1 MFACPNCKNKLK
13 LIKSSHLQ
21 CINKSC
27 LLPKKTFP
35 IINKIPILIP
45 FNLEDC
51 ILEDSYSE
59 NFINFGSK
67 KRDPSNIK
75 IKIKKIFRDLIYGHN
90 IQTIKNYKYL
100 AYHLKKDSKVLIIGG
115 GTLGSGSDYFF
126 SMCKRK
132 GISIDSID
140 VYFSQNI
147 TAIADAHYL
156 PFENESYEL
165 VIIQAVLE
173 HVINPNRVVE
183 EIYRILKN
191 NAIVYAE
198 TPFMQCVHE
207 GPYDFTRFSHSGHRW
222 LFKKFKEISSG
233 AHHGAFSS
241 TLFILSYAIS
251 GLMRNK
257 TIGILIRILFT
268 RFSKFLDLINDDKS
282 NIDVACGTYFLGIKS
297 KDYSNKKTQIKIET
311 FYKGAQKK

>member
-1 MFACPNCKNKLK
+1 MFACPNCKEKLK
-13 LIKSSHLQ
+13 LVKSSHLQ

-27 LLPKKTFP
+27 HLPKKTFP

-51 ILEDSYSE
+51 IFEDSYTE

-67 KRDPSNIK
+67 KRDVSNVK
-75 IKIKKIFRDLIYGHN
+75 IKIKKTFKDLIFGKN

-100 AYHLKKDSKVLIIGG
+100 ANNLKKDSKILIIGG
-115 GTLGSGSDYFF
+115 GTIGSGADDFF
-126 SMCKRK
+126 SICKK
-132 GISIDSID
+132 KAIKIDSID
-140 VYFSQNI
+140 VYFSHNI

-183 EIYRILKN
+183 EIYRILAN

-241 TLFILSYAIS
+241 SLFILSYAIS
-251 GLMRNK
+251 GLMRNR
-257 TIGILIRILFT
+257 TIGIIIRILFT
-268 RFSKFLDLINDDKS
+268 RFSKFLDLINDEKS

-297 KDYSNKKTQIKIET
+297 NYYSNKKIQIKIGT

>member
-1 MFACPNCKNKLK
+1 MFVCPNCKEKLK
-13 LIKSSHLQ
+13 LVKSNLLQ

-27 LLPKKTFP
+27 HLTKKEFP
-35 IINKIPILIP
+35 IINDIPILIP
-45 FNLEDC
+45 FDLEDC

-67 KRDPSNIK
+67 KRDVSNVK
-75 IKIKKIFRDLIYGHN
+75 MKIKKTFQDLIYGKN
-90 IQTIKNYKYL
+90 IKTIKNYKYL
-100 AYHLKKDSKVLIIGG
+100 ADHIKKEAKILIIGG
-115 GTLGSGSDYFF
+115 GTLGSGADNFF
-126 SMCKRK
+126 SMCKK
-132 GISIDSID
+132 KAIQIDSID

-173 HVINPNRVVE
+173 HVINPNRVVK
-183 EIYRILKN
+183 EIYRILAD
-191 NAIVYAE
+191 NAFVYAE

-241 TLFILSYAIS
+241 SLFILSYAIS
-251 GLMRNK
+251 GLMRNQK
-257 TIGILIRILFT
+257 IGTIIRILFT
-268 RFSKFLDLINDDKS
+268 RFSKFLDNLNDYKS

-297 KDYSNKKTQIKIET
+297 NNYLYEKNQIKIKN
-311 FYKGAQKK
+311 FYKGGQKK

>member
-1 MFACPNCKNKLK
+1 MFACPNCKEKLK
-13 LIKSSHLQ
+13 LVKSSQLE

-27 LLPKKTFP
+27 HLPKKTFP

-51 ILEDSYSE
+51 ILRDSYSE

-67 KRDPSNIK
+67 KRDVSNIK
-75 IKIKKIFRDLIYGHN
+75 TKIKKIIRDLIYGKN
-90 IQTIKNYKYL
+90 IKTIKNYKYL
-100 AYHLKKDSKVLIIGG
+100 ADHLKKDSKVLIIGG
-115 GTLGSGSDYFF
+115 GTIGSGSDYFF

-132 GISIDSID
+132 GIKINSID

-183 EIYRILKN
+183 EIYRILAN

-241 TLFILSYAIS
+241 SLFILSYAIS

-257 TIGILIRILFT
+257 TIGILIRIFFT
-268 RFSKFLDLINDDKS
+268 RFSKFLDLINDYKS

-297 KDYSNKKTQIKIET
+297 KDYLSGKNQIKIET

>member
-1 MFACPNCKNKLK
+1 MFVCPNCKEKLQ
-13 LIKSSHLQ
+13 LVNSINLQ

-27 LLPKKTFP
+27 YLPKKIFP
-35 IINKIPILIP
+35 IINEIPILIP
-45 FNLEDC
+45 FTLEDC

-67 KRDPSNIK
+67 KRDSSNLK
-75 IKIKKIFRDLIYGHN
+75 MKIKKIIKDLIYGKN
-90 IQTIKNYKYL
+90 IKTIQNYQYIAERL
-100 AYHLKKDSKVLIIGG
+100 NKDSKILIIGG
-115 GTLGSGSDYFF
+115 GTIGSGADNFF
-126 SMCKRK
+126 SVCKK
-132 GISIDSID
+132 KSIQIDSID

-156 PFENESYEL
+156 PFSNKSYDL

-183 EIYRILKN
+183 EIYRILAN

-222 LFKKFKEISSG
+222 LFRKFKEISSG

-241 TLFILSYAIS
+241 SLFILSYAIS

-268 RFSKFLDLINDDKS
+268 RFSKFLDFLNDDKS

-297 KDYSNKKTQIKIET
+297 NNYLNEKNPIKIGT

>member
-1 MFACPNCKNKLK
+1 MFACPNCKEKLK
-13 LIKSSHLQ
+13 FVKSSHLQ

-27 LLPKKTFP
+27 HLPKKIFP
-35 IINKIPILIP
+35 IINKVPILIP

-51 ILEDSYSE
+51 ILEDSYSK

-67 KRDPSNIK
+67 KRDSSSIK
-75 IKIKKIFRDLIYGHN
+75 MKIKKTVKDLIYGKN
-90 IQTIKNYKYL
+90 IKTIKNYKYL
-100 AYHLKKDSKVLIIGG
+100 ADHLKKDSKILIIGG
-115 GTLGSGSDYFF
+115 GTIGSGADYFF
-126 SMCKRK
+126 SICKKK
-132 GISIDSID
+132 GIKIDSID

-156 PFENESYEL
+156 PFENESYQL

-173 HVINPNRVVE
+173 HVVNPNRVVE
-183 EIYRILKN
+183 EIYRILSN

-241 TLFILSYAIS
+241 SLFILSYAIS
-251 GLMRNK
+251 GLLRNK

-268 RFSKFLDLINDDKS
+268 RFSKFLDLINDYKS

-297 KDYSNKKTQIKIET
+297 NDYSNEKNQIKIRT

>member
-1 MFACPNCKNKLK
+1 MFACPNCKEK
-13 LIKSSHLQ
+13 LIRVKYSHLE

-27 LLPKKTFP
+27 QLPKKTFP

-59 NFINFGSK
+59 NYINFGSK
-67 KRDPSNIK
+67 KRDASNIK
-75 IKIKKIFRDLIYGHN
+75 IKIKKTIQDLIYGKN
-90 IQTIKNYKYL
+90 NKTIKNYKYL
-100 AYHLKKDSKVLIIGG
+100 ADHLKKDSKILIIGG
-115 GTLGSGSDYFF
+115 GTIGSGADYFF
-126 SMCKRK
+126 SICKKK
-132 GISIDSID
+132 GIKIDSID

-173 HVINPNRVVE
+173 HVINPNRVVD

-241 TLFILSYAIS
+241 SLFILSYAIS
-251 GLMRNK
+251 GLLRSK

-268 RFSKFLDLINDDKS
+268 RFSKFLDLINDYKS

-297 KDYSNKKTQIKIET
+297 NDYSNEKNQIKIGT

>member
-1 MFACPNCKNKLK
+1 MFACPNCKEKLK
-13 LIKSSHLQ
+13 LVKSSHLR

-27 LLPKKTFP
+27 HLPKKIFP

-59 NFINFGSK
+59 NFINFGSR
-67 KRDPSNIK
+67 KRDSSKIK
-75 IKIKKIFRDLIYGHN
+75 MKIKKTVKDLIYGKN
-90 IQTIKNYKYL
+90 IKTIKNYKYL
-100 AYHLKKDSKVLIIGG
+100 ADHLKKDSKILIIGG
-115 GTLGSGSDYFF
+115 GTIGSGADYFF
-126 SMCKRK
+126 SICKK
-132 GISIDSID
+132 KAIKIDSID

-183 EIYRILKN
+183 EIYRILAN

-207 GPYDFTRFSHSGHRW
+207 GPYDFGQSDLITRLHEKGMTLTMEHNFWHTPPVD
-222 LFKKFKEISSG
+222 
-233 AHHGAFSS
+233 A
-241 TLFILSYAIS
+241 LFIHRKLGGLFLLAKRLSANVD
-251 GLMRNK
+251 MREAAS
-257 TIGILIRILFT
+257 TWLT
-268 RFSKFLDLINDDKS
+268 
-282 NIDVACGTYFLGIKS
+282 A
-297 KDYSNKKTQIKIET
+297 
-311 FYKGAQKK
+311 

>member
-1 MFACPNCKNKLK
+1 MFVCPNCKEKLK
-13 LIKSSHLQ
+13 LVKSSHLQ

-27 LLPKKTFP
+27 HLPKKTFP

-59 NFINFGSK
+59 NFINFGSR
-67 KRDPSNIK
+67 KRDSSSIK
-75 IKIKKIFRDLIYGHN
+75 MKIKKTVKDLIYGKN
-90 IQTIKNYKYL
+90 IKTIKNYKYL
-100 AYHLKKDSKVLIIGG
+100 ADHLKKDSKILIIGG
-115 GTLGSGSDYFF
+115 GTIGSGADKFF
-126 SMCKRK
+126 SICQKK
-132 GISIDSID
+132 AIQIDSID

-173 HVINPNRVVE
+173 HVINPNRVVD
-183 EIYRILKN
+183 EIYRILAN
-191 NAIVYAE
+191 NGIVYAE

-241 TLFILSYAIS
+241 SLFILSYAIS
-251 GLMRNK
+251 GLIRSK
-257 TIGILIRILFT
+257 AIGILIRILFT
-268 RFSKFLDLINDDKS
+268 RLSKFLDYINDYKS

-297 KDYSNKKTQIKIET
+297 EDFLSGKNQIKIKN

>member
-1 MFACPNCKNKLK
+1 MHVQIARKIK
-13 LIKSSHLQ
+13 IYKSSYLQ

-27 LLPKKTFP
+27 HLPKKIFP
-35 IINKIPILIP
+35 IINKLPILIP

-67 KRDPSNIK
+67 KRDSSNIK
-75 IKIKKIFRDLIYGHN
+75 MKIKKTVKDLIYGKN
-90 IQTIKNYKYL
+90 IKTIKNYKYL
-100 AYHLKKDSKVLIIGG
+100 ADHLKKDSKILIIGG
-115 GTLGSGSDYFF
+115 GTIGSGADYFL
-126 SMCKRK
+126 SICKKK
-132 GISIDSID
+132 GIKIDSID

-156 PFENESYEL
+156 PFENESYQL

-173 HVINPNRVVE
+173 HVVNPKRVVE
-183 EIYRILKN
+183 EIYRVLSN
-191 NAIVYAE
+191 SAIVYAE

-207 GPYDFTRFSHSGHRW
+207 GPYDFTRFSHLGHRW

-241 TLFILSYAIS
+241 SLFILSYAIS
-251 GLMRNK
+251 GLLRSK

-268 RFSKFLDLINDDKS
+268 RFSKFLDLINDYKS

-297 KDYSNKKTQIKIET
+297 NDYLNKKNPIKIGT

>member
-1 MFACPNCKNKLK
+1 MFACPNCKEKLK
-13 LIKSSHLQ
+13 LVKSSHLQ

-27 LLPKKTFP
+27 HLPKKIFP

-45 FNLEDC
+45 FNLKDC
-51 ILEDSYSE
+51 IFEESYSE
-59 NFINFGSK
+59 NFINFGSR
-67 KRDPSNIK
+67 KRDSSSIK
-75 IKIKKIFRDLIYGHN
+75 MKIKKTAKDLIYGKN
-90 IQTIKNYKYL
+90 IKTIKNYKYL
-100 AYHLKKDSKVLIIGG
+100 ADHLKKDSKILIIGG
-115 GTLGSGSDYFF
+115 GTIGSGADYFL
-126 SMCKRK
+126 SVCKK
-132 GISIDSID
+132 KAIKVDSID

-147 TAIADAHYL
+147 TAVADAHYL
-156 PFENESYEL
+156 PFENESYQL

-183 EIYRILKN
+183 EIYRILAN

-241 TLFILSYAIS
+241 SLFILSYAIS

-257 TIGILIRILFT
+257 TIGILIRIFFT
-268 RFSKFLDLINDDKS
+268 RFSKFLDLINDYKS

-297 KDYSNKKTQIKIET
+297 NDYSNEKNQIKIGT

>member
-1 MFACPNCKNKLK
+1 MFACPNCKEKLK
-13 LIKSSHLQ
+13 LVKSSHLQ

-27 LLPKKTFP
+27 HLPKKIFP

-59 NFINFGSK
+59 NFINFGSR
-67 KRDPSNIK
+67 KRDSSNIK
-75 IKIKKIFRDLIYGHN
+75 MKIKKTVKDLIYGKN
-90 IQTIKNYKYL
+90 IKTIKNYKYL
-100 AYHLKKDSKVLIIGG
+100 ADHLKKDSKILIIGG
-115 GTLGSGSDYFF
+115 GTIGSGADYFF
-126 SMCKRK
+126 SMLKK
-132 GISIDSID
+132 KVIKINSID

-241 TLFILSYAIS
+241 SLFILSYAIS

-257 TIGILIRILFT
+257 TIGILLRILFT
-268 RFSKFLDLINDDKS
+268 RFSKFLDSINDYKS

-297 KDYSNKKTQIKIET
+297 KNYLNEKNHIKMRT

>member
-1 MFACPNCKNKLK
+1 MFVCPNCKEKLK
-13 LIKSSHLQ
+13 LVKSNVLK

-27 LLPKKTFP
+27 RLPKKEFP
-35 IINKIPILIP
+35 IINEVPILIP
-45 FNLEDC
+45 FDLEDC

-59 NFINFGSK
+59 NFINFGCK
-67 KRDPSNIK
+67 KRDFTNIK
-75 IKIKKIFRDLIYGHN
+75 MKIKKTIKDLIYGKN
-90 IQTIKNYKYL
+90 IKTIKNYKYL
-100 AYHLKKDSKVLIIGG
+100 SDHLKKDSKILIIGG
-115 GTLGSGSDYFF
+115 GSIGSGADDFF
-126 SMCKRK
+126 SICKK
-132 GISIDSID
+132 KAIKIDSID
-140 VYFSQNI
+140 VYFSHNI

-241 TLFILSYAIS
+241 SLFILSYAIS

-268 RFSKFLDLINDDKS
+268 RVSKFLDYLNDYKS

-297 KDYSNKKTQIKIET
+297 NNYLNEKNQIKIGT

>member
-1 MFACPNCKNKLK
+1 MFVCPNCKEKLN
-13 LIKSSHLQ
+13 LVQSSHLK

-27 LLPKKTFP
+27 HLPKKIFP

-67 KRDPSNIK
+67 KRDASNIK
-75 IKIKKIFRDLIYGHN
+75 MKIKKIIKDLIYGKN
-90 IQTIKNYKYL
+90 IKTIKNYKYL
-100 AYHLKKDSKVLIIGG
+100 ADHLKKDSKILIIGG
-115 GTLGSGSDYFF
+115 GTIGSGANDFF
-126 SMCKRK
+126 SICKK
-132 GISIDSID
+132 KAIKIDSID

-183 EIYRILKN
+183 EIYRILSN
-191 NAIVYAE
+191 NAMVYAE

-207 GPYDFTRFSHSGHRW
+207 GPFDFTRFSHSGHRW

-241 TLFILSYAIS
+241 SLFILSYAIS
-251 GLMRNK
+251 GLMRCK
-257 TIGILIRILFT
+257 AIGILLRILFT
-268 RFSKFLDLINDDKS
+268 RFSKFLDSINDYKS

-297 KDYSNKKTQIKIET
+297 NEYLNERKIVT
-311 FYKGAQKK
+311 FYKGAQKR